1 MTIKQDGSG
10 DYTSLTAAIA
20 ANGGGFTALTQILYQ
35 LYSGIYPERNL
46 NFPAYITVDG
56 IGNPWIKG
64 ELPADVD
71 PAQIPLNQTIWMN
84 NTATIRNVKITCKN
98 MRYPIHSDA
107 QAYPDLSIKNAVL
120 NLEGCYIEHY
130 GNAEAQAYQDSIS
143 SGVSVWSS
151 CHAWGGGLHSGEK
164 INCLNT
170 DFISPTTAFYSHSNK
185 DFDAPCRITIRGGSL
200 RNRDPNGISALA
212 VQNLGSGQVSFL
224 NMEGVTIQGAISVD
238 SNTWRAE
245 KLENQLADRNAE
257 MRIYLHGCSPVA
269 VRSTNDAR
277 ALQLISIDSASSA
290 VAVSGSAVPALFG
303 QNPVVIK
310 GGIGYPAR
318 VLSSHSVKG
327 EVAGGLIGQRLGDC
341 TAVNKTLT
349 IVFDGGSPV
358 TLTLAAN
365 YTAMTNDAVVA
376 SLNALLNDSAGRAF
390 SVITPYN
397 YSAPVYQSDREVI
410 LTNTSSAVILKGTAV
425 AFNGSKLNGR
435 RATNSD
441 TRAAIAGIA
450 LENIAPGV
458 QGRIQGSGYINTT
471 YIAFSGAPPTAFLA
485 SCSVN
490 ADATLSASGTTPLL
504 QRLATDTYE
513 II

>member
-1 MTIKQDGSG
+1 S
-10 DYTSLTAAIA
+10 
-20 ANGGGFTALTQILYQ
+20 
-35 LYSGIYPERNL
+35 
-46 NFPAYITVDG
+46 
-56 IGNPWIKG
+56 
-64 ELPADVD
+64 
-71 PAQIPLNQTIWMN
+71 NQ
-84 NTATIRNVKITCKN
+84 
-98 MRYPIHSDA
+98 
-107 QAYPDLSIKNAVL
+107 
-120 NLEGCYIEHY
+120 
-130 GNAEAQAYQDSIS
+130 
-143 SGVSVWSS
+143 
-151 CHAWGGGLHSGEK
+151 
-164 INCLNT
+164 
-170 DFISPTTAFYSHSNK
+170 

-245 KLENQLADRNAE
+245 KLDNQLADRNSE

-290 VAVSGSAVPALFG
+290 VVVSGSAVPALFG
-303 QNPVVIK
+303 QNPVAIK

-365 YTAMTNDAVVA
+365 YTSMSNDSVVTA
-376 SLNALLNDSAGRAF
+376 LNSLLNDSAGRAF

-397 YSAPVYQSDREVI
+397 YSAPVYQSDRELI
-410 LTNTSSAVILKGTAV
+410 LTNTGNVVILKGTAV

-441 TRAAIAGIA
+441 TRSAIAGIA

-490 ADATLSASGTTPLL
+490 ADATLSAGGTTPLL
-504 QRLATDTYE
+504 QRV
-513 II
+513 

>member
-1 MTIKQDGSG
+1 
-10 DYTSLTAAIA
+10 
-20 ANGGGFTALTQILYQ
+20 
-35 LYSGIYPERNL
+35 
-46 NFPAYITVDG
+46 
-56 IGNPWIKG
+56 
-64 ELPADVD
+64 
-71 PAQIPLNQTIWMN
+71 
-84 NTATIRNVKITCKN
+84 
-98 MRYPIHSDA
+98 
-107 QAYPDLSIKNAVL
+107 
-120 NLEGCYIEHY
+120 EGCHIEHY
-130 GNAEAQAYQDSIS
+130 GNAEAQAYQNSIS

-365 YTAMTNDAVVA
+365 YTAMSNDAVVSA
-376 SLNALLNDSAGRAF
+376 LNAQLNDSAGRAF

-397 YSAPVYQSDREVI
+397 YSAPVYQNDREVI
-410 LTNTSSAVILKGTAV
+410 LTNTSGAVILKGTAV

-490 ADATLSASGTTPLL
+490 ADATLSAGGTTPLL
-504 QRLATDTYE
+504 QRVATDTYE

>member
-1 MTIKQDGSG
+1 
-10 DYTSLTAAIA
+10 
-20 ANGGGFTALTQILYQ
+20 
-35 LYSGIYPERNL
+35 
-46 NFPAYITVDG
+46 
-56 IGNPWIKG
+56 
-64 ELPADVD
+64 
-71 PAQIPLNQTIWMN
+71 
-84 NTATIRNVKITCKN
+84 
-98 MRYPIHSDA
+98 
-107 QAYPDLSIKNAVL
+107 
-120 NLEGCYIEHY
+120 
-130 GNAEAQAYQDSIS
+130 
-143 SGVSVWSS
+143 
-151 CHAWGGGLHSGEK
+151 
-164 INCLNT
+164 
-170 DFISPTTAFYSHSNK
+170 
-185 DFDAPCRITIRGGSL
+185 
-200 RNRDPNGISALA
+200 
-212 VQNLGSGQVSFL
+212 
-224 NMEGVTIQGAISVD
+224 
-238 SNTWRAE
+238 
-245 KLENQLADRNAE
+245 

-365 YTAMTNDAVVA
+365 YTSMSNDSVVTA
-376 SLNALLNDSAGRAF
+376 LNSLLNDSAGRAF

-410 LTNTSSAVILKGTAV
+410 LTNTSGAVILKGTAV
-425 AFNGSKLNGR
+425 AFNGSKLNAR

-458 QGRIQGSGYINTT
+458 QGGFRGQDISIQ
-471 YIAFSGAPPTAFLA
+471 PTSLLA
-485 SCSVN
+485 ERHQQPSWPHV
-490 ADATLSASGTTPLL
+490 
-504 QRLATDTYE
+504 R
-513 II
+513 